1 MNEDK
6 YNVRVHCN
14 GANPFDIDLRGYGS
28 FYVKP
33 GNDYYFTNA
42 PMSFINYLVQL
53 KNLGITYE
61 ITNNNKG
68 CLYETDLTFY
78 RSADPRYVMA
88 GLRKQMIKKEE
99 KVEETREV
107 VLSSTDGIDVEPV
120 KVEDPRNVQPVLPQE
135 PVEIN
140 ALPTEQTGEEI
151 TQSEE
156 PIEEVKE
163 EEKIEEELPK
173 YTDEQLQKF
182 GKVKLLE
189 IAHALGLES
198 VSDINTKKEIRE
210 AILKAQE

>member
-14 GANPFDIDLRGYGS
+14 GVNPFDIDLRGYGS

-68 CLYETDLTFY
+68 CLYETDITLY

-88 GLRKQMIKKEE
+88 GLRKQIKKEE
-99 KVEETREV
+99 KVEENRTV

-120 KVEDPRNVQPVLPQE
+120 KVKDPRNTKPVVPQE
-135 PVEIN
+135 PVEIS
-140 ALPTEQTGEEI
+140 TEPMEQAGEEI
-151 TQSEE
+151 RQS
-156 PIEEVKE
+156 
-163 EEKIEEELPK
+163 
-173 YTDEQLQKF
+173 
-182 GKVKLLE
+182 
-189 IAHALGLES
+189 
-198 VSDINTKKEIRE
+198 
-210 AILKAQE
+210 